1 MIRPVVDE
9 MPARITPELCEQV
22 ERAAGRKLVAI
33 SRRFAPNGRDQ
44 ALRQSHDRLD
54 LVLALADLTELQE
67 TLRHYRD
74 LIAAEIRQHNSA
86 QSALAAYSKSFSAKS
101 RRAS

>member
-1 MIRPVVDE
+1 MLE

-22 ERAAGRKLVAI
+22 ERAAARKLAAV
-33 SRRFAPNGRDQ
+33 SHRFAPHGREQ
-44 ALRQSHDRLD
+44 AVKQKHNRLE
-54 LVLALADLTELQE
+54 LLLALADVTELQE

-74 LIAAEIRQHNSA
+74 LIAAEIKQHNNA
-86 QSALAAYSKSFSAKS
+86 QSALAAYSRSLGAKS